1 MNYCPRCGVRLAD
14 AEPRCPLCG
23 AAPTRDSPPAA
34 SAGLTDFPAEPAG
47 PGGRAAPP
55 AARSAAGRPGRRAQ
69 PVDASLP
76 PAQPGVPDADDADT
90 AAPLDGLKRSERS
103 RLALELL
110 GLVFG
115 IALVTTLLVDLFVN
129 RALAWS
135 RYSSAAIAAAWA
147 YASAPIALRK
157 KPGRALAALFG
168 VTIALLLGLDVAD
181 GRLSW
186 SIAIGMPIAIVGF
199 CGFAFAA
206 AATRMAKRKGLNV
219 LGISLASVAFVAL
232 GVELVLDLAALGRPD
247 LRWSVVVAFAL
258 IPSSTLLFYLHHRIT
273 DRASLRKLFR
283 L

>member
-1 MNYCPRCGVRLAD
+1 MNYCPRCGVRIAD

-23 AAPTRDSPPAA
+23 AAPTGEAPPAA
-34 SAGLTDFPAEPAG
+34 SAGLTDFPAEPVS
-47 PGGRAAPP
+47 RAAPP
-55 AARSAAGRPGRRAQ
+55 PARSRA
-69 PVDASLP
+69 
-76 PAQPGVPDADDADT
+76 

-110 GLVFG
+110 GLIFG

-147 YASAPIALRK
+147 YASAPIALRQ

-168 VTIALLLGLDVAD
+168 VTIALLLGLDAAD

-186 SIAIGMPIAIVGF
+186 SLALGTPIAIVGF
-199 CGFAFAA
+199 CGFALAA
-206 AATRMAKRKGLNV
+206 AAIRRSKRKGLNV
-219 LGISLASVAFVAL
+219 LGVALACVAFVSL

-273 DRASLRKLFR
+273 DRASLKKLFR

>member
-23 AAPTRDSPPAA
+23 AAPTRDTPPAA
-34 SAGLTDFPAEPAG
+34 SAGLNDFPAEPAG
-47 PGGRAAPP
+47 PAGRAAPP
-55 AARSAAGRPGRRAQ
+55 DARNGTARAKQRPA
-69 PVDASLP
+69 PEDAL
-76 PAQPGVPDADDADT
+76 QPGVPDADDADS

-103 RLALELL
+103 RLSLELL

-115 IALVTTLLVDLFVN
+115 IALVTTMLVDLFVN
-129 RALAWS
+129 RALTWS

-186 SIAIGMPIAIVGF
+186 AIAIGMPIAIAGF
-199 CGFAFAA
+199 SGFALAA
-206 AATRMAKRKGLNV
+206 AAIRKAKRKGLNV
-219 LGISLASVAFVAL
+219 LGVALACVAFVAF

>member
-23 AAPTRDSPPAA
+23 AAPTGEAPPAA
-34 SAGLTDFPAEPAG
+34 SAGLTDFPAELARPAS
-47 PGGRAAPP
+47 PVVRA
-55 AARSAAGRPGRRAQ
+55 
-69 PVDASLP
+69 
-76 PAQPGVPDADDADT
+76 T
-90 AAPLDGLKRSERS
+90 PLDGLKRSERS

-110 GLVFG
+110 GIVFG

-129 RALAWS
+129 RALGWS

-157 KPGRALAALFG
+157 RPGRALAALFG
-168 VTIALLLGLDVAD
+168 VTLALLLGLDAAD

-273 DRASLRKLFR
+273 DRASLKKLFR

>member
-23 AAPTRDSPPAA
+23 AAPTQDAPPAA
-34 SAGLTDFPAEPAG
+34 TAGLTDFPAEPAG
-47 PGGRAAPP
+47 RAAQPPARGRAA
-55 AARSAAGRPGRRAQ
+55 RPGRQLA
-69 PVDASLP
+69 PEGPKDS
-76 PAQPGVPDADDADT
+76 DS
-90 AAPLDGLKRSERS
+90 AAPLEGLKRSERS

-129 RALAWS
+129 RALGWS

-147 YASAPIALRK
+147 YACTPIALRK
-157 KPGRALAALFG
+157 KPRWALAALFG
-168 VTIALLLGLDVAD
+168 VTLALLLGLDAAD

-186 SIAIGMPIAIVGF
+186 SLSIGMPVAIVGF
-199 CGFAFAA
+199 SGFALAA
-206 AATRMAKRKGLNV
+206 AAIRKAKRKGLNV
-219 LGISLASVAFVAL
+219 LGIALGCVAFVAL

>member
-23 AAPTRDSPPAA
+23 AAPTREAPPAA
-34 SAGLTDFPAEPAG
+34 SAGLTDFPAELARPD
-47 PGGRAAPP
+47 GRAAPP
-55 AARSAAGRPGRRAQ
+55 DARGAAARPRRQVA
-69 PVDASLP
+69 PEGAL
-76 PAQPGVPDADDADT
+76 QPGAPNGEDADSAT
-90 AAPLDGLKRSERS
+90 PLDGLKRSERS

-129 RALAWS
+129 RALGWS

-147 YASAPIALRK
+147 YASAPIALRN
-157 KPGRALAALFG
+157 KPGRALAALLG
-168 VTIALLLGLDVAD
+168 VTLALLLGLDAAD

-186 SIAIGMPIAIVGF
+186 SFSIGMPIAIVGF
-199 CGFAFAA
+199 CGFAFVA

-273 DRASLRKLFR
+273 DRASLKKLFR

>member
-23 AAPTRDSPPAA
+23 AAPTQDTPPAA
-34 SAGLTDFPAEPAG
+34 SAGLTDFPAEPVG
-47 PGGRAAPP
+47 RPGQPP
-55 AARSAAGRPGRRAQ
+55 ARSAAARPRRRAAAE
-69 PVDASLP
+69 DTLE
-76 PAQPGVPDADDADT
+76 PGVSDADDADS

-129 RALAWS
+129 QALGWS

-147 YASAPIALRK
+147 YASAPITLRK
-157 KPGRALAALFG
+157 KPRQALTALFG
-168 VTIALLLGLDVAD
+168 ITLALILGLDAAD
-181 GRLSW
+181 ARLSW
-186 SIAIGMPIAIVGF
+186 SLSIGMPIAIVGF
-199 CGFAFAA
+199 CGFALAA
-206 AATRMAKRKGLNV
+206 AAIRKAKRKGLNV
-219 LGISLASVAFVAL
+219 LGVALGCVAFVAL

-273 DRASLRKLFR
+273 DRASLKKLFR